1 MQDVAQFLSRLLVRK
16 IGALLGSF
24 VFLLI
29 APGTVVGVV
38 PWIISGWRLQPAL
51 FDIEALRGVGLVL
64 VGLGIIPLLES
75 FARFAWKGLGTPAPI
90 APTKHLVVSG
100 FYRYVRNPMYVG
112 VVSAI
117 LGQALLFGDVRLLA
131 YAAAVWLATFL
142 FVVVYEE
149 PALRR
154 QFGEEYANFRK
165 HVPRWIPR
173 LRPWKG

>member
-1 MQDVAQFLSRLLVRK
+1 VQDVAHFLSRLVVRK

-38 PWIISGWRLQPAL
+38 PWIISGWRTQPAV
-51 FDIEALRGVGLVL
+51 FDSEALRGVGIVL
-64 VGLGIIPLLES
+64 IGLGIIPLLES

-112 VVSAI
+112 VVTVI
-117 LGQALLFGDVRLLA
+117 LGQALLFGDVRLLF
-131 YAAAVWLATFL
+131 YGAAVWLATHL
-142 FVVVYEE
+142 FVVAYEE
-149 PALRR
+149 PSLRR
-154 QFGEEYANFRK
+154 KFGEDYATFCR
-165 HVPRWIPR
+165 HVPRWLPR
-173 LRPWKG
+173 LRPRKG